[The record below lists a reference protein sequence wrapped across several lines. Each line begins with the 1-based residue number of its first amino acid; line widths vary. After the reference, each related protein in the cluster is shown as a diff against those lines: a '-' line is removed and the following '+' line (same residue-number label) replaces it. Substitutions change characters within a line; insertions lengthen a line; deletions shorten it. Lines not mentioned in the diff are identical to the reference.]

1 MAESFRRHTPITH
14 GITHRILTL
23 LACLL
28 LVLAHASDVHVHAS
42 PVSAPVSAPDLAAAH
57 YQHWHALA
65 KRVTPIVVTSQSGDN
80 TSVINPATNQPIAQG
95 PGTDGGGT
103 DFSLTAIIWLAF
115 VFVAGVPLAL
125 AGVRLYRVTTGL
137 GVGIALTLA
146 GECCFFFE
154 CRGWRGL
161 LRSRLCTQIVR
172 RTIPPE
178 MQTHL
183 SVYSGG
189 VNGNLVTCTHIRR
202 NQVGSLSLRALYKH
216 TAQYL

>member
-1 MAESFRRHTPITH
+1 MAESFRRHTPITQ

-42 PVSAPVSAPDLAAAH
+42 PVSAPNLAAAH

-146 GECCFFFE
+146 GE
-154 CRGWRGL
+154 
-161 LRSRLCTQIVR
+161 
-172 RTIPPE
+172 
-178 MQTHL
+178 
-183 SVYSGG
+183 
-189 VNGNLVTCTHIRR
+189 
-202 NQVGSLSLRALYKH
+202 
-216 TAQYL
+216 

>member
-42 PVSAPVSAPDLAAAH
+42 PVSAPAPDLAAA
-57 YQHWHALA
+57 HWHALA

-146 GECCFFFE
+146 GECCFCFD
-154 CRGWRGL
+154 CRGWRGS
-161 LRSRLCTQIVR
+161 LRSR
-172 RTIPPE
+172 
-178 MQTHL
+178 
-183 SVYSGG
+183 
-189 VNGNLVTCTHIRR
+189 
-202 NQVGSLSLRALYKH
+202 
-216 TAQYL
+216 